1 VPCRQSL
8 DGRELEASLK
18 GRGLFFQLNGSE
30 QRLCIVGWQLRVRRG
45 VQRAL
50 GIAFV
55 VGEGRRTGLL
65 IMKYEPQ
72 QSCTS
77 PSRGAGA
84 DCEAGLE

>member
-1 VPCRQSL
+1 MPCRQSL

-50 GIAFV
+50 GIAR
-55 VGEGRRTGLL
+55 GGGRAEDG
-65 IMKYEPQ
+65 IVNNEV
-72 QSCTS
+72 
-77 PSRGAGA
+77 
-84 DCEAGLE
+84 